1 MWDYIKELM
10 IMSGQ
15 LFWPET
21 EPDKFLHL
29 VDIVEDAI
37 SNQVQ
42 ILTTKL

>member
-1 MWDYIKELM
+1 MWAYIKELM

-21 EPDKFLHL
+21 EPDKSLHL